1 MWGVVSSR
9 IAGTVRGNGLMDGV
23 TCGVLLAL

>member
-1 MWGVVSSR
+1 MWGVVSSL
-9 IAGTVRGNGLMDGV
+9 IAGTVRRYGVMDGV